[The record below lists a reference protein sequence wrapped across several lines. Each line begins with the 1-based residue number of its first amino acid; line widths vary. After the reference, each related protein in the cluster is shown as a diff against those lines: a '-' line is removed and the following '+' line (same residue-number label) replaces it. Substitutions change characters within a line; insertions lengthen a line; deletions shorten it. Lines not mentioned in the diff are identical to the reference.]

1 VISVLLADD
10 EELVRTGIR
19 MIVEAE
25 PDLAVIGEAA
35 DGEQAVAAAAA
46 HRPDVVLMDI
56 RMPRL
61 DGLSAT
67 KEILASG
74 SPPPAV
80 VILTTFDPDEYVFEA
95 LRAGA
100 SGFMLKTVPADQL
113 ITGIRVASCGEAML
127 APSITA
133 RLIAKFAQR
142 PPERP
147 SPTLA
152 GLTQRELDVL
162 RLVARGMSNSEIGET
177 LFLSPAT
184 IKSHIASMLQ
194 KLRLRDRVQLAVIA
208 YESGLIRPGTH

>member
-10 EELVRTGIR
+10 EQLVRTGIR

-61 DGLSAT
+61 DGLAAT
-67 KEILASG
+67 RQILASAG
-74 SPPPAV
+74 PRPAV

-113 ITGIRVASCGEAML
+113 ITGIRVASSGEAML

-133 RLIAKFAQR
+133 RLIAKFAQQ

-147 SPTLA
+147 VPSL
-152 GLTQRELDVL
+152 GNLTQRELDVL
-162 RLVARGMSNSEIGET
+162 RLVARGMSNGEIGES

-184 IKSHIASMLQ
+184 VKSHIASMLQ
-194 KLRLRDRVQLAVIA
+194 KLRLRDRVQLAVLA
-208 YESGLIRPGTH
+208 YESGLIRPRSS